1 MSDTQIL
8 TREQLRAIRKAQ
20 SISFHGNSLVGRD
33 GKLYDEHTI
42 RAGLDRS
49 GNDTVVEIRVNGSFG
64 RWNHYGR
71 RTDTGKCT
79 GFAMISAS
87 QHSPA
92 WRTIAGLMREGD
104 ELHLS
109 WLADYHNNGYVNAV
123 GLHADV
129 LKLTIVRK
137 SPTTGK
143 KSEMH
148 FEVEMGVSPDNSARM
163 IHGIDRSSMDERV
176 SPQIVPVNWDDV
188 IYQLNRR
195 DREETT
201 A

>member
-49 GNDTVVEIRVNGSFG
+49 GSDTVVEIRVNGAFG
-64 RWNHYGR
+64 RWDSFGHH
-71 RTDTGKCT
+71 TGKAT
-79 GFAMISAS
+79 GFAMIGSS
-87 QHSPA
+87 QFSPT
-92 WRTIAGLMREGD
+92 WRTIAGLLREGD
-104 ELHLS
+104 EIHLS
-109 WLADYHNNGYVNAV
+109 WLADHHSNGYVHAV
-123 GLHADV
+123 GLHVDV

-148 FEVEMGVSPDNSARM
+148 FEVEIGVSPDNSARM
-163 IHGIDRSSMDERV
+163 IHGIDRTSMSERI